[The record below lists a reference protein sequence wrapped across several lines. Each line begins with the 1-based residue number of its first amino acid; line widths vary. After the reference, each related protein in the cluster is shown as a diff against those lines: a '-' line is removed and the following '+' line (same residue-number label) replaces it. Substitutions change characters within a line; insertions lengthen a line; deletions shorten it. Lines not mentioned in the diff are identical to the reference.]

1 MGGPPDATRA
11 RRESLERWAA
21 EHQEADRGEE
31 RASPAKRW
39 SRHAGLRVALNL
51 QRAAN
56 RLLGRG
62 LDTSSHVKLPE
73 HDHPV
78 GLAFAASRP
87 PTPGCLRPGR
97 VRRLWLRKGPRP
109 PPGRETPIPKGDRR
123 RDLFGAC

>member
-1 MGGPPDATRA
+1 MGGPPDDTRA

-21 EHQEADRGEE
+21 EHQETDRGEE

-73 HDHPV
+73 HDHPDRV
-78 GLAFAASRP
+78 QYIPSAWHALPRALRYLGVSDQDVFVDF
-87 PTPGCLRPGR
+87 GC
-97 VRRLWLRKGPRP
+97 
-109 PPGRETPIPKGDRR
+109 
-123 RDLFGAC
+123 